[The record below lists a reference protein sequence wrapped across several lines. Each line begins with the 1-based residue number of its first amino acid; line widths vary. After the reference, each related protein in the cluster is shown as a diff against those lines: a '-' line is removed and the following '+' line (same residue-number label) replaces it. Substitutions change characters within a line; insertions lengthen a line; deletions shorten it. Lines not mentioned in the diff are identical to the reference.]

1 MFPCFKSLLTI
12 TYMEILFDV
21 VAVVLVG
28 DGGCVGCDCGGQ
40 HGGDGGCAVVIS
52 SCLGVCIAVVLAF
65 VPPCGRNMQ
74 VSIWDSPQVFYITTN
89 HGTLNLNRLKFK

>member
-52 SCLGVCIAVVLAF
+52 PCLGVCIAVVLAF

-74 VSIWDSPQVFYITTN
+74 VSIQI
-89 HGTLNLNRLKFK
+89 HHKFSTSQHIMEH